1 MLAEDIRIL
10 VQNALLESQKAG
22 KLPTVTI
29 DDYGIERPQ
38 DPQHG
43 DYATGLPMKMARTAR
58 MNPMEIAKILV
69 GFIPDQDE
77 ISNVNVAPPGFIN
90 FTLSAEWLRDQIQN
104 ILVQGMN
111 FGNSTIG
118 QGQKVQIEYVSV
130 NPTGPIHVGHGRVAV
145 IGSALAMAL
154 DAAGF
159 NVQREYYVNDGG
171 NQMELFNSS
180 LWARYQQELDVPAE
194 MPENGYVGEY
204 VSELARDLIEAHGQ
218 KFLDLP
224 GDQASKELGKIGM
237 EKALDQ
243 IKRDLERLNVTFD
256 EWFSELSL
264 FSDNTYDT
272 SMNTLREQGYVME
285 KEGALWFEST
295 ALGDDRDNV
304 LVRSSGVPTYFAA
317 DMAYHYNKFGIR
329 KFDRVIDVWGAD
341 HQGHVPRMKAAV
353 EALGYDPEKL
363 DVITVQLVTLKRS
376 EELLRLSKRRGEII
390 TLSELLDD
398 VGPDACRY
406 FFLIRSANTQM
417 EFDLDLAK
425 KEAPDNPVFYIQYA
439 HARIASIQRTAEEG
453 NLSSEGA
460 KLSLLVEPIELSL
473 IRKMLQLPEVIN
485 TVAVTLSPHSLAH
498 YAQELATLFH
508 DFYTQCRVITD
519 DSELTASRLLLV
531 EATRLVL
538 AKTLSLMGMTIPDR
552 M

>member
-104 ILVQGMN
+104 ILVQGMD

-194 MPENGYVGEY
+194 MPENGYIGEY

-237 EKALDQ
+237 DKALDQ

-439 HARIASIQRTAEEG
+439 HARIASIQRTADEG

-519 DSELTASRLLLV
+519 DRELTASRLLLV